1 MPPSKR
7 TSFGCA
13 ILALSLFVPPVP
25 PARAQVA
32 PIPAPRV
39 GGYVQFR
46 EVAQSK
52 AGLSASLNRARF
64 SIDGALPSRISYRF
78 LVETEAS
85 TGIRTPAAV
94 SLREAYARW
103 SVPRLAFTGGQF
115 KMPFTREYLVPVPAL
130 ETPDLSAVVDSLAP
144 KYDIGAMAELT
155 PGPWGS
161 LAVAVCNGEGANNVA
176 NRDSAALVVARA
188 VLRPF
193 APVSLGASIARD
205 RPDSLRWGVDAVL
218 EQWGGMVR
226 GEWIARH
233 RRGGASGNDDQGG
246 YVLATARVLP
256 VLSLFGKLEDYR
268 RPRPGPGRR
277 VQGAWLGTNF
287 ELARTRVLLALVR
300 HTSGA
305 TRLRTDQVLGQ
316 VQLRF

>member
-1 MPPSKR
+1 MR
-7 TSFGCA
+7 TRLSGTGGRL
-13 ILALSLFVPPVP
+13 LALGLAAAWAA
-25 PARAQVA
+25 PAFAQVA

-39 GGYVQFR
+39 GGYLQFR

-64 SIDGALPSRISYRF
+64 SIDGTLPSRMSYRF

-103 SVPRLAFTGGQF
+103 SSPKLAFTGGQF
-115 KMPFTREYLVPVPAL
+115 KMPFAREYLVPVPAL

-144 KYDIGAMAELT
+144 KYDIGAMAEFT

-161 LAVAVCNGEGANNVA
+161 LAFAVCNGEGANNVA

-188 VLRPF
+188 VVRPV
-193 APVSLGASIARD
+193 PPLSLGASAARD
-205 RPDSLRWGVDAVL
+205 RPDSLRWGVEAVV

-226 GEWIARH
+226 AEWIVRH
-233 RRGGASGNDDQGG
+233 KRGRASEKDDQGG
-246 YVLATARVLP
+246 YILATMRVMP
-256 VLSLFGKLEDYR
+256 MLSLVGKLEDYR
-268 RPRPGPGRR
+268 RPWSGPARR
-277 VQGAWLGTNF
+277 VQGALLGTNY
-287 ELARTRVLLALVR
+287 ELGRVRWIADFVR
-300 HTSGA
+300 HTTGA
-305 TRLRTDQVLGQ
+305 TRIRTDQFVTQL
-316 VQLRF
+316 QLRF